1 MVTFADIEG
10 GVRQSIARIQASPF
24 GPRKDRVRG
33 LVYNCATG
41 RSREAPAAASGA
53 SGRHAASGCQSA
65 SLCSHLHTGKGA
77 SAQGQERG
85 QIG

>member
-1 MVTFADIEG
+1 MEAFAGIEG

-24 GPRKDRVRG
+24 VPRKDRVRG
-33 LVYNCATG
+33 LVYDCATG
-41 RSREAPAAASGA
+41 RLREAPAAWSGA
-53 SGRHAASGCQSA
+53 SGRHIAGGYQTA
-65 SLCSHLHTGKGA
+65 SLCSHLHTHKGA